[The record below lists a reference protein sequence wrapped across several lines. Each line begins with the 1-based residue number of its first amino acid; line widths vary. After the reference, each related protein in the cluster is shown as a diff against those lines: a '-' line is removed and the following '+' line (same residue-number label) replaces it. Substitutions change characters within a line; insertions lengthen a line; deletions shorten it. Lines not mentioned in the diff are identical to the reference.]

1 MEYNHKI
8 TTLARSI
15 SLIVVSSICMPAYA
29 LQPLDDSSLTEVTG
43 EGIAFTL
50 NDFSMQFNG
59 ANDNAGIGYTRIIPV
74 GPLSSTIDTYNTNN
88 PTTKIGK
95 ADLWLYGLSISG
107 NDGDSTKQFSGNTVN
122 IGTADN
128 PWLISVNTVTT
139 PNFAGVDSSL
149 SILNIE
155 APLLTNLLT
164 SDGTLLGTD
173 PNSYDLKLGTWADA
187 FVRDLS
193 KTENLTATDNQFG
206 LNSID
211 ANGNR
216 YVNGASGATTLREN
230 RLRLQ
235 AIMNGVSL
243 NGTNLKLFQTLDGAE
258 TATGLGSAYSSYNNT
273 LGLAATA
280 RINSGAATSARA
292 PTFTVGATTSDVITP
307 VNGAVSAWTLLHGG
321 WETSLSPSQSGT
333 SSCGNNGSVTDS
345 PSFNQTGCQYMVRSR
360 TRTDS
365 KTRVVTKNIT
375 WANSGLINNK
385 VIRLSTQEKGTT
397 QGLLSTPAINGGTMP
412 TFADTEGLFLYNPNI
427 NLVLGTQWQPLIFGV
442 NGNNLVIELTRIPNQ
457 ENVYKQIYTD
467 YTGADAAYKG
477 GTCSVYW
484 CGGAGNGNSVNA
496 THSSITIG
504 STVYTAPVNTG
515 TNKTPLLVT
524 AYKGADAIG
533 VSFGDLAAAQGTTT
547 TGTAT
552 NITYATTTQADYVKR
567 MNNSDKTWRYYCD
580 TPAVT
585 FTCGLG
591 GNNATGTLNQW
602 QYGATVVNE
611 IVTQD
616 ASAGTN
622 YPSSSTNYDYPV
634 ANGTGYTWR
643 HNQTAAGLCG
653 ADTDCT
659 YYSATNNRNWVYNP
673 ATGQVNIGSTTLPFV
688 TTTDNNL
695 DTWLGTQGSTART
708 TNILSGT
715 SALANQ
721 AATTTVP
728 TNFVPLN
735 AVNLGSAVIDGVL
748 IQHMK
753 ITTKGL

>member
-1 MEYNHKI
+1 MSKLNGFLRIAGAGRKTMEYNHKI

-273 LGLAATA
+273 
-280 RINSGAATSARA
+280 
-292 PTFTVGATTSDVITP
+292 
-307 VNGAVSAWTLLHGG
+307 
-321 WETSLSPSQSGT
+321 
-333 SSCGNNGSVTDS
+333 
-345 PSFNQTGCQYMVRSR
+345 
-360 TRTDS
+360 
-365 KTRVVTKNIT
+365 
-375 WANSGLINNK
+375 
-385 VIRLSTQEKGTT
+385 RLY
-397 QGLLSTPAINGGTMP
+397 LMM
-412 TFADTEGLFLYNPNI
+412 
-427 NLVLGTQWQPLIFGV
+427 
-442 NGNNLVIELTRIPNQ
+442 
-457 ENVYKQIYTD
+457 
-467 YTGADAAYKG
+467 
-477 GTCSVYW
+477 
-484 CGGAGNGNSVNA
+484 
-496 THSSITIG
+496 
-504 STVYTAPVNTG
+504 
-515 TNKTPLLVT
+515 
-524 AYKGADAIG
+524 
-533 VSFGDLAAAQGTTT
+533 
-547 TGTAT
+547 
-552 NITYATTTQADYVKR
+552 
-567 MNNSDKTWRYYCD
+567 MNWY
-580 TPAVT
+580 
-585 FTCGLG
+585 
-591 GNNATGTLNQW
+591 
-602 QYGATVVNE
+602 
-611 IVTQD
+611 
-616 ASAGTN
+616 
-622 YPSSSTNYDYPV
+622 
-634 ANGTGYTWR
+634 
-643 HNQTAAGLCG
+643 
-653 ADTDCT
+653 
-659 YYSATNNRNWVYNP
+659 
-673 ATGQVNIGSTTLPFV
+673 
-688 TTTDNNL
+688 
-695 DTWLGTQGSTART
+695 
-708 TNILSGT
+708 
-715 SALANQ
+715 
-721 AATTTVP
+721 
-728 TNFVPLN
+728 
-735 AVNLGSAVIDGVL
+735 
-748 IQHMK
+748 
-753 ITTKGL
+753 